1 LPFEFFSTAEERFDV
16 VELYRNVKVIYSQ
29 IFAGFT
35 FSHRES
41 RLKST
46 IFNTPLI
53 TPVLRQ
59 LSRLYLRIIGWRVL
73 GQLPDLPK
81 FVVVGAPHTSN
92 WDFVIFLALAFVLKG
107 NLRYMGKK
115 ELFYWPYGGFFRWC
129 GGVPVDRSRHLG
141 LVEQTV
147 QAIQEAEHFQIVI
160 TPEGTRSKVG
170 EWKRGFYYIAKQ
182 AAIPVVTGYVDST
195 TKTCGIGPTFTLTN
209 DMEADIQ
216 AMQAFFKDKVGI
228 NPGLTS
234 QL

>member
-1 LPFEFFSTAEERFDV
+1 
-16 VELYRNVKVIYSQ
+16 
-29 IFAGFT
+29 
-35 FSHRES
+35 
-41 RLKST
+41 LKST

-170 EWKRGFYYIAKQ
+170 EWKRGFYHIAKQ